1 MEKTSPKLGRK
12 KLIMII
18 VAAVLVLAIV
28 GVMLYL
34 FVPVKIAVDIDSVRY
49 VGTDVVVRDAA
60 DGQHKEIFKSDGN
73 GGISDKPFKILAF
86 TDTHFDTYKKK
97 GSFTVK
103 YMLENIYMEKPDLVV
118 FVGDVVTSATNR
130 ARAKQLAEVMEKL
143 GVYWAAVLGN
153 HEGDNIR
160 SISRKEF
167 VELYASYPHCLISA
181 EEKFTSGG
189 EKVWGNGNTQ
199 IDILAADGSIAQTLF
214 FIDSGN
220 EISDE
225 DAKAFGVEKG
235 SYDYV
240 KPSQIKWY
248 SERVATLPEG
258 TRSTMFLHIPFPE
271 YADALND
278 VPRKV
283 DGTFDYGAVSENGT
297 KALFGGALEGVA
309 SPKYN
314 SGLFDAIL
322 EGGSTKTVVCGHDH
336 INDFR
341 IVYKGVT
348 LCYNRASGYSSYNA
362 YSKNKARELGQGA
375 TVYTVNAD
383 GSIEFTDILNRERFD
398 VSEAYKLYK

>member
-1 MEKTSPKLGRK
+1 
-12 KLIMII
+12 
-18 VAAVLVLAIV
+18 
-28 GVMLYL
+28 MLYL

-60 DGQHKEIFKSDGN
+60 DGQHGEIFKSDGN

-86 TDTHFDTYKKK
+86 TDTHFGTYKEKG

-199 IDILAADGSIAQTLF
+199 IDILAADGSIAQTTVLYRF
-214 FIDSGN
+214 GQRDKRRGRQGLRSGKGQLRLC
-220 EISDE
+220 
-225 DAKAFGVEKG
+225 KAFANQMVQRVGWLRFPKAPDRLC
-235 SYDYV
+235 SCIY
-240 KPSQIKWY
+240 PS
-248 SERVATLPEG
+248 
-258 TRSTMFLHIPFPE
+258 
-271 YADALND
+271 
-278 VPRKV
+278 
-283 DGTFDYGAVSENGT
+283 
-297 KALFGGALEGVA
+297 
-309 SPKYN
+309 
-314 SGLFDAIL
+314 
-322 EGGSTKTVVCGHDH
+322 
-336 INDFR
+336 R
-341 IVYKGVT
+341 I
-348 LCYNRASGYSSYNA
+348 R
-362 YSKNKARELGQGA
+362 
-375 TVYTVNAD
+375 
-383 GSIEFTDILNRERFD
+383 
-398 VSEAYKLYK
+398 